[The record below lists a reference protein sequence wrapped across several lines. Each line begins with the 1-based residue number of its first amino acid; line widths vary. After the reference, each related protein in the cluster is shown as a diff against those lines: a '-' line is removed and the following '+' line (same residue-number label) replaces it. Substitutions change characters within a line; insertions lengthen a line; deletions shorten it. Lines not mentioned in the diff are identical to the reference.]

1 MTVAEFR
8 AQYRQSEIGP
18 RYTGWGHFAFTST
31 VSLAVIAWAAWGVRS
46 ATALEWITI
55 PLTFL
60 FANIGEYSGHKGTMH
75 VPRRGLGLIYKRHTL
90 QHHHFFTH
98 EEMNYDHSRDFK
110 MVLFPPLMIVYF
122 FGLFALPV
130 GTVLYFF
137 ASANVARLYVA
148 TAVGYFLTYEWL
160 HFVYHLNP
168 NSWIGRN
175 PIVARMRRHHQT
187 HHDLALMG
195 KYNFNITF
203 PICDLVFGT
212 MWGPE
217 VAKVQTGVG
226 KTPG

>member
-1 MTVAEFR
+1 MSVAEFR
-8 AQYRQSEIGP
+8 AQYRAAEIGP
-18 RYTGWGHFAFTST
+18 RYSGWGHFAFTSA
-31 VSLAVIAWAAWGVRS
+31 VSLAIIGWAASGVRS
-46 ATALEWITI
+46 ATGLQWLTV

-60 FANIGEYSGHKGTMH
+60 FANCGEYLGHKGTMH

-90 QHHHFFTH
+90 QHHHFFTN
-98 EEMNYDHSRDFK
+98 EEMSYDHTRDFK

-130 GTVLYFF
+130 GALLWLF
-137 ASANVARLYVA
+137 ASPNVARLYVA

-168 NSWIGRN
+168 KSWIGRN
-175 PIVARMRRHHQT
+175 PIIARMRRHHQT

-195 KYNFNITF
+195 KHNFNITF

-217 VAKVQTGVG
+217 VAEVK
-226 KTPG
+226 